1 MADIVAIQP
10 PLLDLTKEPA
20 LAIAAGVRVF
30 WDNTNRR
37 ITATATGNF
46 QVGIATQ
53 AALAADASLIAD
65 PHLGVDA
72 QYRQGGTG
80 APISLRVLRSSPDR
94 LADAFGTEMIS
105 ASDILSLAIA
115 TLPDIAAGDSFS
127 IGNEVLTV
135 RHAERDA
142 SGTAWRIFCQ
152 R

>member
-1 MADIVAIQP
+1 MSAFDGAM
-10 PLLDLTKEPA
+10 
-20 LAIAAGVRVF
+20 
-30 WDNTNRR
+30 
-37 ITATATGNF
+37 
-46 QVGIATQ
+46 
-53 AALAADASLIAD
+53 ASLIAD
-65 PHLGVDA
+65 AHLGVDA

-94 LADAFGTEMIS
+94 MADAFGTEVIS

-127 IGNEVLTV
+127 IGGEVLMV

>member
-1 MADIVAIQP
+1 MSAFD
-10 PLLDLTKEPA
+10 
-20 LAIAAGVRVF
+20 
-30 WDNTNRR
+30 
-37 ITATATGNF
+37 TAM
-46 QVGIATQ
+46 
-53 AALAADASLIAD
+53 ASLIAD

-72 QYRQGGTG
+72 QYRQGGIG
-80 APISLRVLRSSPDR
+80 VPVSLRVLRSSPDR

-127 IGNEVLTV
+127 IGGEVLTV

-142 SGTAWRIFCQ
+142 TGTAWRILCQ

>member
-1 MADIVAIQP
+1 MSAFD
-10 PLLDLTKEPA
+10 
-20 LAIAAGVRVF
+20 
-30 WDNTNRR
+30 
-37 ITATATGNF
+37 TAM
-46 QVGIATQ
+46 
-53 AALAADASLIAD
+53 ASLIAD

-94 LADAFGTEMIS
+94 MADAFGTEVIS

-115 TLPDIAAGDSFS
+115 TLPYIASGDTFS
-127 IGNEVLTV
+127 IGGEVLTV

-142 SGTAWRIFCQ
+142 TGTAWRILCQ

>member
-1 MADIVAIQP
+1 MSAFGDAM
-10 PLLDLTKEPA
+10 
-20 LAIAAGVRVF
+20 
-30 WDNTNRR
+30 
-37 ITATATGNF
+37 
-46 QVGIATQ
+46 
-53 AALAADASLIAD
+53 ASLIAD
-65 PHLGVDA
+65 AHLGVDA

-94 LADAFGTEMIS
+94 IASGFDTEVIS

-127 IGNEVLTV
+127 IGNEVLMV

-142 SGTAWRIFCQ
+142 TGTAWRIFCQ